1 MTKAA
6 SQTSMN
12 ALHSRVAEV
21 FLKVLKRYEDRIDA
35 VDALTSGAL
44 DAGEI
49 EQDVLMELM
58 TDGSMPSPAMMS
70 AITKFLKD
78 NDVLFEKEVIAEVSA
93 QQRALDEKR
102 KNRPNLATLTIVP
115 KVAEA

>member
-6 SQTSMN
+6 SQSNMN

-21 FLKVLKRYEDRIDA
+21 FLKVLQRYEDRLDA
-35 VDALTSGAL
+35 VDAITSGAL
-44 DAGEI
+44 DAGSI
-49 EQDVLMELM
+49 EQDVLAELM

-78 NDVLFEKEVIAEVSA
+78 NEVLFEKEVTEQVSA
-93 QQRALDEKR
+93 QQRALEEKR
-102 KNRPNLATLTIVP
+102 KNRPNLAQLSVVP
-115 KVAEA
+115 KVTGE